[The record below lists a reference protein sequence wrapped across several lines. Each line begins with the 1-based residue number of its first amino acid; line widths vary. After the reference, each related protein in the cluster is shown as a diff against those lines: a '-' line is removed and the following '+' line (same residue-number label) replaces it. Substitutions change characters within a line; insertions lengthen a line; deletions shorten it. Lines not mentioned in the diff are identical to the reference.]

1 MTDEEKNILIRD
13 ISGRIDTDTFVK
25 IVYAYPSSRNE
36 SFNHF
41 IHVGDLADIKFGV
54 YKEYKPY
61 LRPMYT
67 MSDSEKE
74 QYDKL
79 QKPFEK
85 VDFLNKHH
93 FDHRGMIDINLAIE
107 ATKDTYKL

>member
-1 MTDEEKNILIRD
+1 MDENTKELLIKD
-13 ISGRIDTDTFVK
+13 IAGRVLTNT
-25 IVYAYPSSRNE
+25 YAKCTWMSDPKT
-36 SFNHF
+36 SFDQI
-41 IHVGDLADIKFGV
+41 IHVSDLVYIKFGA

-85 VDFLNKHH
+85 EDFLDNHH
-93 FDHRGMIDINLAIE
+93 FDYRGLIDMNLAIE
-107 ATKDTYKL
+107 ATKDIYKF

>member
-1 MTDEEKNILIRD
+1 MTEETKELLIKD
-13 ISGRIDTDTFVK
+13 IAGRVLTNTYVK
-25 IVYAYPSSRNE
+25 CIWMSDPTT

-41 IHVGDLADIKFGV
+41 IHVSDLADIKFGA

-61 LRPMYT
+61 LRPMCI

-85 VDFLNKHH
+85 IDFLNKHH
-93 FDHRGMIDINLAIE
+93 FDYRGLIDINLAIE
-107 ATKDTYKL
+107 ATKDMYKF

>member
-1 MTDEEKNILIRD
+1 MDEKTKEILIKD
-13 ISGRIDTDTFVK
+13 IAGRVLTNTYVK
-25 IVYAYPSSRNE
+25 CSWMSDPKT

-41 IHVGDLADIKFGV
+41 IHVSDLTDIKFGT
-54 YKEYKPY
+54 YNEYKPY

-85 VDFLNKHH
+85 VDFLDKHH
-93 FDHRGMIDINLAIE
+93 FDHRGLIDINLAIE
-107 ATKDTYKL
+107 ATKNMYKY

>member
-1 MTDEEKNILIRD
+1 MDENTKELLIKD
-13 ISGRIDTDTFVK
+13 IAGRVFTNT
-25 IVYAYPSSRNE
+25 YAKCIWMSDPKT
-36 SFNHF
+36 SFNQF
-41 IHVGDLADIKFGV
+41 IHVSDLADIKFGA

-93 FDHRGMIDINLAIE
+93 FDYRGLIDINIAIE
-107 ATKDTYKL
+107 ATKDIYKL

>member
-1 MTDEEKNILIRD
+1 MEEKDKELLIKD
-13 ISGRIDTDTFVK
+13 IAGRVLTNTYVK
-25 IVYAYPSSRNE
+25 CSWMSDPKT
-36 SFNHF
+36 SFNHL
-41 IHVGDLADIKFGV
+41 IHVSDLADIKFGA

-67 MSDSEKE
+67 MSDSERE

-93 FDHRGMIDINLAIE
+93 FDYRGLIDINLAIA
-107 ATKDTYKL
+107 ATKDIYKF